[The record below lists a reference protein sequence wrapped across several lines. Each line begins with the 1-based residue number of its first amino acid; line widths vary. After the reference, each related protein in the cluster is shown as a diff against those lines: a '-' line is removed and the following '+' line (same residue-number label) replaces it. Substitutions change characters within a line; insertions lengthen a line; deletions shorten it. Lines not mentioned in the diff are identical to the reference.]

1 MSDEGRETEMESSSF
16 VPRPSPLAPRTLRL
30 TLSYDGTNYHGW
42 QRQTHRPSLQEEMEK
57 AWTSITGEVIPI
69 IGASRTD
76 AGVHALGQ
84 VASLWT
90 ESKLSPDGL
99 RLGLNAKLPDD
110 IAVLD
115 VAEAPAGFNAIMGSR
130 GKRYRY
136 VIQDGRI
143 RDPLGMR
150 FAWYIRHRL
159 EEAPMRE
166 AMQHLVG
173 THDFLSFQ
181 STGSRRVSTTRTMF
195 DVSLE
200 RGRGALQETLIF
212 EIAGD
217 GFLYNMVRTIVGSLV
232 RVGREKRRPAW
243 IQDVINARDRRSAG
257 PTAPPQGLFLV
268 KVDYE

>member
-1 MSDEGRETEMESSSF
+1 MSGEEQMPETASF
-16 VPRPSPLAPRTLRL
+16 SLAPRPSSRFLKL
-30 TLSYDGTNYHGW
+30 TLSYDGSAYSGW
-42 QRQTHRPSLQEEMEK
+42 QWQANRPSVQEAVQA
-57 AWTSITGEVIPI
+57 AWTAITGEDIPI

-84 VASLWT
+84 VASVMT
-90 ESKLSPDGL
+90 QSKLTPDGL

-115 VAEAPAGFNAIMGSR
+115 VAEAPDGFHAIPLARS
-130 GKRYRY
+130 KRYRY

-150 FAWYIRHRL
+150 YAWYIRHRL
-159 EEAPMRE
+159 DEGAMRE
-166 AMQHLVG
+166 AAALLLG
-173 THDFLSFQ
+173 THDFASFQ
-181 STGSRRVSTTRTMF
+181 SSGSRRVSTIRTMF

-200 RGRGALQETLIF
+200 RSRGPIQEMLVF

-217 GFLYNMVRTIVGSLV
+217 GFLYNMVRTIVGTLL
-232 RVGREKRRPAW
+232 RVGRGKRPVSWVSEVLA
-243 IQDVINARDRRSAG
+243 ARDRRRAG